1 MGYEANDIQFSDDA
15 LGLGRALR
23 LTMNAGF
30 RATFSQDSDNA
41 DITVVTYD
49 PGYTDPVDRVVKTS
63 SFTVGALGEIQ
74 APLFIIDATA
84 GNIVITMPRTLLNN
98 NRYTFIRIDNTSNT
112 VTFQGYDGIE
122 TFNWPG
128 WLKYGDSVTLLTDHT
143 NWFNISQNSSRGTWT
158 PVVTLNGAGTVPQYS
173 TALGTWTIVD
183 RLCFFNIQLSGDGG
197 NEGAGASGILISL
210 PFTTGSGQLPI
221 ISQLGVAVNG
231 TDESDLY
238 CSMSASSSTMAIL
251 KRASSTALAEF
262 TGADQNNT
270 TRGIYI
276 TGKIL
281 LN

>member
-15 LGLGRALR
+15 LGIGRALL
-23 LTMNAGF
+23 LTMNTGF
-30 RATFSQDSDNA
+30 RAAFSQDSDNA
-41 DITVVTYD
+41 DITVVTYE

-74 APLFIIDATA
+74 APLYIIDATA
-84 GNIVITMPRTLLNN
+84 GNIVITMPQTALNN
-98 NRYTFIRIDNTSNT
+98 KRYTFMRIDNTSNT

-122 TFNWPG
+122 TFNWHG
-128 WLKYGDSVTLLTDHT
+128 WLRYGDSVMLVTDYT
-143 NWFNISQNSSRGTWT
+143 NWFNISQNSSRGTYT

-197 NEGAGASGILISL
+197 DEGAGASGILITL
-210 PFTTGSGQLPI
+210 PFTTGASQLPI
-221 ISQLGVAVNG
+221 ISQLGTGVNG

-238 CSMSASSSTMAIL
+238 CAVSSSSSTMAIL
-251 KRASSTALAEF
+251 KRASASALAEF

-276 TGKIL
+276 SGKIL